1 MNPTV
6 ISIAVFACT
15 FGGALAGIKLRTHLP
30 NHHLSEES
38 KDTVKV
44 GIGLIATMTA
54 LILGLVTASAKSS
67 FDAVDQSVKHAAA
80 ELISLDR
87 VLARYGPEAAEI
99 RAAWKRF
106 VEQRLEL
113 IRPRSHSRL
122 AQVDPWDVTGGVEL
136 LAAQIRGLAPQT
148 EDQRWLQSRA
158 RDLAESLLET
168 RWQVFA
174 SLGTSVPVPFLVI
187 LLFWLTITFASFG
200 LFAPPNAT
208 VVSVLFVCALSVAG
222 AVFLILEMDG
232 PFEGLIMVSP
242 EPLSYALAHLQQ

>member
-1 MNPTV
+1 MDPTV

-30 NHHLSEES
+30 HHHRSDES
-38 KDTVKV
+38 KDTIKV

-54 LILGLVTASAKSS
+54 LILGLVTASAKSA
-67 FDAVDQSVKHAAA
+67 FDAVDKSVKHAAA
-80 ELISLDR
+80 DLISLDR
-87 VLARYGPEAAEI
+87 VLARYGPETSEI
-99 RAAWKRF
+99 REAWKRF
-106 VEQRLEL
+106 VEQRLEM
-113 IRPRSHSRL
+113 IRPRGQSRL
-122 AQVDPWDVTGGVEL
+122 AQVDPWDATGRMEL
-136 LAAQIRGLAPQT
+136 LAARIRGLAPQT
-148 EDQRWLQSRA
+148 DDQRWLQSRA
-158 RDLAESLLET
+158 RDLAEALLAT

-174 SLGTSVPVPFLVI
+174 SLGTAVPVPFLAM

-222 AVFLILEMDG
+222 AVFLILELDG

-242 EPLSYALAHLQQ
+242 DPLRYALGHLKQ